1 MANESARHD
10 EGLTRSEA
18 ANRLRTDGPNELAP
32 PRPRTLWRIAL
43 EVAREPM
50 VQLLLAAGL
59 LYLLLGSRGEA
70 AILLA
75 CVAVTVSITIGQ
87 EQRTEK
93 ALQALRDLSSPRA
106 LVVRDGQQLRIAG
119 REVVRGDLLVL
130 TEGDRVAADAQ
141 LLEASDL
148 QADESLLTG
157 ESVPAAK
164 IAGAPEGGTGHVF
177 AGTLLVSGQGLAR
190 VTATGAASQIGR
202 IGRALVAIDS
212 PPTPLQVQIGRLVR
226 LFSVI
231 GLSISAVVVV
241 LYGLLRADWLGGL
254 LAGITLAMS
263 MLPEEFVLILTVFMA
278 MGAWRMSRQQ
288 VLTRR
293 SAVIEALGSA
303 TVLCTDKTGTL
314 TENRMAVAEL
324 AVPAAGGWQ
333 RWVADAGELPEAFHT
348 LVEHAVLASEA
359 KPFDP
364 MDRAFLALAAR
375 RLPAHHHPGDRTLV
389 HEYSLA
395 PERPAM
401 THVWRAPGQTA
412 CVVALKGAPEA
423 VARLCRLGDDERATL
438 HRHAEGMAARGLRVL
453 AVARAVF
460 DGGAWPDDPG
470 GFAFEWLG
478 LVALADPLRAGV
490 PAAVQECRDAGIR
503 VLMITGDHPATARA
517 IAVQAG
523 LDGRAVPITG
533 DEIDAMDEATL
544 RARLAGSPVFARI
557 RPEQKLRIVQAL
569 KAAGEVVAMTGDGV
583 NDAPSLKAAHIGVAM
598 GARGTD
604 VAREAAALVL
614 LDDDFGSI
622 VRAVRLGRRIY
633 DNVRKA
639 MRFVLAVH
647 VPIAGLVLLPLLF
660 GLPTILTPVHIAVLE
675 LLINPACS
683 VVFEAEEE
691 EADVMRRA
699 PRDPA
704 ASLFSLGLLLG
715 AALQGALVLL
725 AVSGFYVA
733 LLQAQVAT
741 GQARAA
747 TFVALVA
754 CDLMLIVS
762 NRSFAG
768 SLLASLR
775 RPNPMLWRMVGTTA
789 AFIALVLLVPLL
801 RAQFGFALPAPG
813 LLGGA
818 AALAAAMLI
827 VLEAGKR
834 LRPRG

>member
-1 MANESARHD
+1 MADESLRDD
-10 EGLTRSEA
+10 EGLTGAEA
-18 ANRLRTDGPNELAP
+18 ARRLREHGPNELAP
-32 PRPRTLWRIAL
+32 PRPRTVWHIAL

-75 CVAVTVSITIGQ
+75 CVAVTVSITIVQ

-93 ALQALRDLSSPRA
+93 ALEALRDLSSPRA
-106 LVVRDGQQLRIAG
+106 LVVRDGQRLRIAG

-130 TEGDRVAADAQ
+130 TEGDRVAADAR
-141 LLEASDL
+141 LLDASDL

-164 IAGAPEGGTGHVF
+164 IAGARGDTAGRVF

-190 VTATGAASQIGR
+190 VTATGAASEIGR
-202 IGRALVAIDS
+202 IGRALVAIES
-212 PPTPLQVQIGRLVR
+212 SPTPLQVQIRRLVR

-231 GLSISAVVVV
+231 GLSISAVVVL

-324 AVPAAGGWQ
+324 AVPAEGDWQ
-333 RWVADAGELPEAFHT
+333 RWTVASGELPEAFHT

-364 MDRAFLALAAR
+364 MDRAFLALAQR
-375 RLPAHHHPGDRTLV
+375 LLPAHHHPGDRTLV
-389 HEYSLA
+389 HEYGLA
-395 PERPAM
+395 PERLAM
-401 THVWRAPGQTA
+401 THVWRAPGETA

-423 VARLCRLGDDERATL
+423 VATLCRLGDADRAAL
-438 HRHAEGMAARGLRVL
+438 HRHAEAMATRGLRVL

-460 DGGAWPDDPG
+460 DGDAWPDDPG
-470 GFAFEWLG
+470 GFAFAWLG

-523 LDGRAVPITG
+523 LDGRAAPITG
-533 DEIDAMDEATL
+533 DEIDAMDDAAL
-544 RARLAGSPVFARI
+544 RARLAGNPVFARI

-583 NDAPSLKAAHIGVAM
+583 NDAPSLKTAHIGVAM

-639 MRFVLAVH
+639 MSFVLAVH
-647 VPIAGLVLLPLLF
+647 VPIAGLALLPLLF
-660 GLPTILTPVHIAVLE
+660 GLPMILTPVHIAVLE
-675 LLINPACS
+675 LFINPACS
-683 VVFEAEEE
+683 VVFEAEQE
-691 EADVMRRA
+691 EADVMRRP
-699 PRDPA
+699 PRDPE
-704 ASLFSLGLLLG
+704 ASLFSVAMLLG

-725 AVSGFYVA
+725 AVGGFYVA

-741 GQARAA
+741 GEARAA
-747 TFVALVA
+747 AFVALVA
-754 CDLMLIVS
+754 CDVMLIVS

-768 SLLASLR
+768 SLLASLH
-775 RPNPMLWRMVGTTA
+775 RPNPMLWRMVGATA
-789 AFIALVLLVPLL
+789 AFLALVLLVPPL

-813 LLGGA
+813 PLGSA

-834 LRPRG
+834 LRGGG